1 MFSVRDRRD
10 MGTALLVRHG
20 ETTWNRAGRA
30 QGWAPTPLTDRGREQ
45 AAAVA
50 DHVAEAYDVDRLL
63 SSDLRRAADTAA
75 RIGAE
80 TGVDPEHDAA
90 WRERDFGRLQG
101 LDYPGLFEAFPRFS
115 LAENGEAAA
124 AERPASGESLLDVRD
139 RVLDAWTSL
148 VADLDPGETA
158 LVVCHGGPLHLLT
171 GAVRGVDVA
180 TAVLDGTQDNCG
192 LTEVAVGNGEAPRIV
207 RENWTGYR

>member
-1 MFSVRDRRD
+1 

-20 ETTWNRAGRA
+20 ESTWNRAGRA

-50 DHVAEAYDVDRLL
+50 TYIVRTHDVDRLVT
-63 SSDLRRAADTAA
+63 SDLRRAADTAA
-75 RIGAE
+75 HIADA
-80 TGVDPEHDAA
+80 TGVDPEPDRA

-115 LAENGEAAA
+115 LDERGADAV
-124 AERPASGESLLDVRD
+124 AERPASGESLLDVHD
-139 RVLDAWTSL
+139 RVLDGWAAL
-148 VADLDPGETA
+148 VDDLAPDDTA
-158 LVVCHGGPLHLLT
+158 VVVCHGGPLHLLT
-171 GAVRGVDVA
+171 GAVRGVDVP
-180 TAVLDGTQDNCG
+180 TAVLDGEQDNCAI
-192 LTEVAVGNGEAPRIV
+192 TEIAVDDGADPRLV